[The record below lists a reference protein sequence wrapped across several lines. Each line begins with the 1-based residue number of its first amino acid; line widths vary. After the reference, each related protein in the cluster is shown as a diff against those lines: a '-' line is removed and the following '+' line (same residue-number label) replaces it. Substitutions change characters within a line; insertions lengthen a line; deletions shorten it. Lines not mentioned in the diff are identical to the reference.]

1 MTLVQN
7 RSVHVS
13 VPHLVDTDEQ
23 DMDCCTE
30 FLLYFGRTAVRLI
43 TQPCAQT
50 NCVCSKQ
57 GCGNLLVGEYG

>member
-7 RSVHVS
+7 RSVYVG

-23 DMDCCTE
+23 DVYCYTE
-30 FLLYFGRTAVRLI
+30 FLPYFGRTAVRLI
-43 TQPCAQT
+43 TQSYAQT
-50 NCVCSKQ
+50 NCVCGKQ